1 MKSRSMI
8 AVLLCAAL
16 LITALA
22 GYGTAERPP
31 STMTDEL
38 VRLPY
43 FSQTTDESW
52 IYTYPSLNIAV
63 NGSVAEEEGKLD
75 AAMKVLNCFLWGLGN
90 KAPECLYPK
99 RRRVQYDG
107 CAGADDPDL

>member
-1 MKSRSMI
+1 MRHSRK
-8 AVLLCAAL
+8 AA
-16 LITALA
+16 INT
-22 GYGTAERPP
+22 GTPGNMATYL
-31 STMTDEL
+31 SAMTDEL

-52 IYTYPSLNIAV
+52 IYTHPSLNIAV

-90 KAPECLYPK
+90 QAPECLYPK